1 MQRGASILSTFGSAA
16 LREAF
21 HTLRQHRGRAFLTL
35 FGIVWGTAAVIFLGG
50 WGDGVRVMIERGFFK
65 TGRNMGTAWAGRIGE
80 DFTPA
85 ADRRTLWFNQQDLEA
100 LRRRT
105 RLSDLVGGE
114 LWEIGAATHGGRA
127 RITDLRGMD
136 PEAIEIRGVPLAAG
150 RRITRGDLE
159 HRRRVVLLGDE
170 VRRLLLRPGE
180 GVGTW
185 IRIEGKPFQV
195 IGLLAP
201 VGIQLSQDRML
212 IDKQVWAPLSTV
224 QMLFPRSWTDEP
236 VVSNIIYRMRD
247 RRDVAEAKCEVRAI
261 LADRIGV
268 SRDDDEAVMG
278 WSSLEMLNRF
288 PLDQNKGFL
297 LILAIATLGV
307 GGIGVLSMMLDA
319 VHERRQ
325 EIGVRLAV
333 GARPRDVVLQLFA
346 ETLAVTSVGGLA
358 GVALG
363 VFGCLAIGSVEAP
376 DLVPVPILSG
386 SLVGAALAVMTIVG
400 VVAGVAPAW
409 RASRIDPA
417 ITLRME

>member
-1 MQRGASILSTFGSAA
+1 MNLLATQAF
-16 LREAF
+16 REAI

-50 WGDGVRVMIERGFFK
+50 WGDGVRVMMERGFFK
-65 TGRNMGTAWAGRIGE
+65 TGRNMGAAWAGRIGE

-85 ADRRTLWFNQQDLEA
+85 VDRRYLWFNQQDLEA
-100 LRRRT
+100 LRRRA
-105 RLSDLVGGE
+105 RRADLVGGE

-136 PEAIEIRGVPLAAG
+136 PEAMEIRGVALAAG
-150 RRITRGDLE
+150 RRITRGDIE

-201 VGIQLSQDRML
+201 VGLQLSQDRML

-224 QMLFPRSWTDEP
+224 QAQFPRAWTDEP
-236 VVSNIIYRMRD
+236 VVSNIIYRVRD
-247 RRDVAEAKCEVRAI
+247 RREIADAKSEVRAI

-268 SRDDDEAVMG
+268 SRSDDEAVMG

-297 LILAIATLGV
+297 LILAVATLGV

-319 VHERRQ
+319 VHERRR
-325 EIGVRLAV
+325 EIGLRIAV
-333 GARPRDVVLQLFA
+333 GARPRDVVAQLFV
-346 ETLAVTSVGGLA
+346 ETLVVTSVGGLA

-363 VFGCLAIGSVEAP
+363 VFGCLAIGALDAP

-386 SLVGAALAVMTIVG
+386 QLVIAALAVMTFVG
-400 VVAGVAPAW
+400 VVAGVVPAL
-409 RASRIDPA
+409 RAARIDPA

>member
-1 MQRGASILSTFGSAA
+1 
-16 LREAF
+16 
-21 HTLRQHRGRAFLTL
+21 
-35 FGIVWGTAAVIFLGG
+35 
-50 WGDGVRVMIERGFFK
+50 
-65 TGRNMGTAWAGRIGE
+65 
-80 DFTPA
+80 
-85 ADRRTLWFNQQDLEA
+85 
-100 LRRRT
+100 
-105 RLSDLVGGE
+105 
-114 LWEIGAATHGGRA
+114 
-127 RITDLRGMD
+127 MD

-224 QMLFPRSWTDEP
+224 QVLFPRSWTDEP

-247 RRDVAEAKCEVRAI
+247 RRDVAEAKREVRAI

-278 WSSLEMLNRF
+278 WSSIEMLNRF

-297 LILAIATLGV
+297 LILAITTLGV

-363 VFGCLAIGSVEAP
+363 VFGCLAIASIEVP

-386 SLVGAALAVMTIVG
+386 NLVGAALAVMTAIG

>member
-1 MQRGASILSTFGSAA
+1 M
-16 LREAF
+16 
-21 HTLRQHRGRAFLTL
+21 
-35 FGIVWGTAAVIFLGG
+35 
-50 WGDGVRVMIERGFFK
+50 
-65 TGRNMGTAWAGRIGE
+65 
-80 DFTPA
+80 
-85 ADRRTLWFNQQDLEA
+85 
-100 LRRRT
+100 
-105 RLSDLVGGE
+105 
-114 LWEIGAATHGGRA
+114 
-127 RITDLRGMD
+127 
-136 PEAIEIRGVPLAAG
+136 
-150 RRITRGDLE
+150 
-159 HRRRVVLLGDE
+159 LGDE

-195 IGLLAP
+195 VGLLAP
-201 VGIQLSQDRML
+201 VGMQLSQDRML

-224 QMLFPRSWTDEP
+224 QVLFPRFWTEEL

-247 RRDVAEAKCEVRAI
+247 RRDVADAKAEVRAI

-297 LILAIATLGV
+297 LMLAIATLGV

-333 GARPRDVVLQLFA
+333 GARPRDVVAQLFV
-346 ETLAVTSVGGLA
+346 ETLAVTALGGIA

-363 VFGCLAIGSVEAP
+363 VFGCLAIGSIDAP

-386 SLVGAALAVMTIVG
+386 QLVGAALGVMIAVG

>member
-1 MQRGASILSTFGSAA
+1 MKLNAA
-16 LREAF
+16 NALGEAF

-50 WGDGVRVMIERGFFK
+50 WGDGVRVMMERGFFK
-65 TGRNMGTAWAGRIGE
+65 TGRNMGSAWAGRIGE

-85 ADRRTLWFNQQDLEA
+85 ADRRYLWFNQQDLEA
-100 LRRRT
+100 LRRRV
-105 RLSDLVGGE
+105 RRVDLVGGE
-114 LWEIGAATHGGRA
+114 VWEIGAATHGGRA

-150 RRITRGDLE
+150 RRITRGDIE
-159 HRRRVVLLGDE
+159 HRRRVVMLGDE

-201 VGIQLSQDRML
+201 VGLQLSQDRML

-224 QMLFPRSWTDEP
+224 QALFPRFWTDEP

-247 RRDVAEAKCEVRAI
+247 RREVADAKREVRAI

-268 SRDDDEAVMG
+268 ARDDDEAVMG

-297 LILAIATLGV
+297 LILAVATLGV

-319 VHERRQ
+319 VHERRR
-325 EIGVRLAV
+325 EIGLRIAV
-333 GARPRDVVLQLFA
+333 GARPRDIVAQIFV
-346 ETLAVTSVGGLA
+346 ETLVVTSVGGLA
-358 GVALG
+358 GIALG
-363 VFGCLAIGSVEAP
+363 VVGCLAIGSLDVP

-386 SLVGAALAVMTIVG
+386 RLVVAALAVMTIIG
-400 VVAGVAPAW
+400 VVAGVVPAL
-409 RASRIDPA
+409 RAARIDPA

>member
-1 MQRGASILSTFGSAA
+1 MQLLLAVQD
-16 LREAF
+16 AF
-21 HTLRQHRGRAFLTL
+21 YTLRQHRGRAFLTL

-50 WGDGVRVMIERGFFK
+50 WGDGVRVMMERGFFK
-65 TGRNMGTAWAGRIGE
+65 TGRNMGATWAGRIGE
-80 DFTPA
+80 EFTPA
-85 ADRRTLWFNQQDLEA
+85 VDRRYLWFNQQDLEA
-100 LRRRT
+100 LRRRVH
-105 RLSDLVGGE
+105 RSDLVGGE
-114 LWEIGAATHGGRA
+114 LWEIAAATHGGRA

-136 PEAIEIRGVPLAAG
+136 PEALEIRGVPLAAG
-150 RRITRGDLE
+150 RRITRGDVD

-185 IRIEGKPFQV
+185 IRVEGKPFQV
-195 IGLLAP
+195 VGLLAP
-201 VGIQLSQDRML
+201 VGMQLSQDRML
-212 IDKQVWAPLSTV
+212 IDKQIWAPLSTV
-224 QMLFPRSWTDEP
+224 QVLFPRFWTDEL
-236 VVSNIIYRMRD
+236 VVSNIIYRLRD
-247 RRDVAEAKCEVRAI
+247 RRDIAVAKAEVRAI

-297 LILAIATLGV
+297 LMLAIATLGV

-333 GARPRDVVLQLFA
+333 GARPRDVVAQLFV
-346 ETLAVTSVGGLA
+346 ETLAVTAVGGLA

-363 VFGCLAIGSVEAP
+363 VFGCLALGRIDAP
-376 DLVPVPILSG
+376 DLVPIPILSG
-386 SLVGAALAVMTIVG
+386 RLVAAALGVMIAVG
-400 VVAGVAPAW
+400 VVAGVVPAW
-409 RASRIDPA
+409 RAARIDPA

>member
-1 MQRGASILSTFGSAA
+1 
-16 LREAF
+16 
-21 HTLRQHRGRAFLTL
+21 
-35 FGIVWGTAAVIFLGG
+35 
-50 WGDGVRVMIERGFFK
+50 
-65 TGRNMGTAWAGRIGE
+65 
-80 DFTPA
+80 
-85 ADRRTLWFNQQDLEA
+85 
-100 LRRRT
+100 
-105 RLSDLVGGE
+105 
-114 LWEIGAATHGGRA
+114 
-127 RITDLRGMD
+127 
-136 PEAIEIRGVPLAAG
+136 
-150 RRITRGDLE
+150 
-159 HRRRVVLLGDE
+159 
-170 VRRLLLRPGE
+170 
-180 GVGTW
+180 
-185 IRIEGKPFQV
+185 
-195 IGLLAP
+195 
-201 VGIQLSQDRML
+201 ML

-224 QMLFPRSWTDEP
+224 QVLFPRFWTDEP

-247 RRDVAEAKCEVRAI
+247 RREVAEAKREVRAI

-278 WSSLEMLNRF
+278 WSSIEMLNRF

-297 LILAIATLGV
+297 LILAITTLGV

-346 ETLAVTSVGGLA
+346 ETLAVTSLGGLA

-363 VFGCLAIGSVEAP
+363 VFGCLAIGSIEVP
-376 DLVPVPILSG
+376 DMVPVPVLSG
-386 SLVGAALAVMTIVG
+386 NLVGAALAVMTAIG

>member
-1 MQRGASILSTFGSAA
+1 MHWSAA
-16 LREAF
+16 FGNAF
-21 HTLRQHRGRAFLTL
+21 DTLRQHRGRAFLTL

-50 WGDGVRVMIERGFFK
+50 WGQGVREMMERGFFK
-65 TGRNMGTAWAGRIGE
+65 TGRNMGAAWAGRIGE

-85 ADRRTLWFNQQDLEA
+85 VDRRYLWFDQEDLEA
-100 LRRRT
+100 LRRRS
-105 RLSDLVGGE
+105 RRAEIVGGE
-114 LWEIGAATHGGRA
+114 LWEIAAATHGGRA

-136 PEAIEIRGVPLAAG
+136 PEALEIRGVPLAAG
-150 RRITRGDLE
+150 RRITRGDLD

-201 VGIQLSQDRML
+201 VGMQLSQDRML
-212 IDKQVWAPLSTV
+212 IDKQIWAPLSTV
-224 QMLFPRSWTDEP
+224 QVLFPRFWTDDL
-236 VVSNIIYRMRD
+236 VVSNVIYRMRD
-247 RRDVAEAKCEVRAI
+247 RRDVAGAKAEVRAI

-268 SRDDDEAVMG
+268 ARSDEEAVMG

-288 PLDQNKGFL
+288 PLDQNAGFL
-297 LILAIATLGV
+297 LLLSIATLGV
-307 GGIGVLSMMLDA
+307 GGIGVLSMMLDS
-319 VHERRQ
+319 VHERRA

-333 GARPRDVVLQLFA
+333 GARPRDVIAQIFV
-346 ETLAVTSVGGLA
+346 ETLAVTATGGLA

-363 VFGCLAIGSVEAP
+363 VAGCVALSRLDAP
-376 DLVPVPILSG
+376 DLVPIPILSWR
-386 SLVGAALAVMTIVG
+386 LVVAALAVMTAIGVLAG
-400 VVAGVAPAW
+400 VVPAR
-409 RASRIDPA
+409 RAARIDPA

>member
-1 MQRGASILSTFGSAA
+1 MQWSTA
-16 LREAF
+16 LGNAF

-65 TGRNMGTAWAGRIGE
+65 TGRNMGAAWAGRIGE
-80 DFTPA
+80 EFTPA
-85 ADRRTLWFNQQDLEA
+85 ADRRYLWFDQEDLEA
-100 LRRRT
+100 LRRRS
-105 RLSDLVGGE
+105 RRADIVGGE
-114 LWEIGAATHGGRA
+114 LWEIAAATHAGRA

-136 PEAIEIRGVPLAAG
+136 PEAMQIRGVPLAAG
-150 RRITRGDLE
+150 RRITRGDLD

-195 IGLLAP
+195 VGLLAP
-201 VGIQLSQDRML
+201 VGMQLAQDRML
-212 IDKQVWAPLSTV
+212 IDKQIWAPLSTV
-224 QMLFPRSWTDEP
+224 QVLFPRFWTNDL

-247 RRDVAEAKCEVRAI
+247 RREIAAAKAEVRAI

-268 SRDDDEAVMG
+268 ARSDEEAVMG

-297 LILAIATLGV
+297 LMLAIATLGV
-307 GGIGVLSMMLDA
+307 GGIGVLSMMLDS
-319 VHERRQ
+319 VHERRG

-333 GARPRDVVLQLFA
+333 GARPRDVVAQIFL
-346 ETLAVTSVGGLA
+346 ETLSVTAIGGLM

-363 VFGCLAIGSVEAP
+363 VAGCFALGRLDVP
-376 DLVPVPILSG
+376 DLVPIPILSG
-386 SLVGAALAVMTIVG
+386 RLVAAALVVMTTVG
-400 VVAGVAPAW
+400 VLAGVVPAR
-409 RASRIDPA
+409 RAARIDPA

>member
-1 MQRGASILSTFGSAA
+1 MHWSAA
-16 LREAF
+16 FGNAF
-21 HTLRQHRGRAFLTL
+21 DTLRQRRGRAFLTL

-50 WGDGVRVMIERGFFK
+50 WGQGVREMMERGFFK
-65 TGRNMGTAWAGRIGE
+65 TGRNMGAAWAGRIGE

-85 ADRRTLWFNQQDLEA
+85 VDRRYLWFDQEDLEA
-100 LRRRT
+100 LRRRS
-105 RLSDLVGGE
+105 RRAEIVGGE
-114 LWEIGAATHGGRA
+114 LWEIAAATHGGRA

-136 PEAIEIRGVPLAAG
+136 PEALEIRGVPLAAG
-150 RRITRGDLE
+150 RRITRGDLD

-201 VGIQLSQDRML
+201 VGMQLSQDRML
-212 IDKQVWAPLSTV
+212 IDKQIWAPLSTV
-224 QMLFPRSWTDEP
+224 QVLFPRFWTDDL
-236 VVSNIIYRMRD
+236 VVSNVIYRMRD
-247 RRDVAEAKCEVRAI
+247 RRDVAGAKAEVRAI

-268 SRDDDEAVMG
+268 ARSDEEAVMG

-288 PLDQNKGFL
+288 PLDQNAGFL
-297 LILAIATLGV
+297 LLLSIATLGV
-307 GGIGVLSMMLDA
+307 GGIGVLSMMLDS
-319 VHERRQ
+319 VHERRA

-333 GARPRDVVLQLFA
+333 GARPRDVIAQIFV
-346 ETLAVTSVGGLA
+346 ETLAVTATGGLA

-363 VFGCLAIGSVEAP
+363 VAGCVALSRLDAP
-376 DLVPVPILSG
+376 DLVPIPILSWR
-386 SLVGAALAVMTIVG
+386 LVVAALAVMTAIGVLAG
-400 VVAGVAPAW
+400 VVPAR
-409 RASRIDPA
+409 RAARIDPA